1 MKTALLRPRWSSR
14 LHARLIF
21 AIGAALVLI
30 DGARMTIGYRDD
42 RAQAQS
48 QVRAYLSEVTQHRAA
63 VLAARLGDV
72 MQATRAS
79 AWFLGSGH
87 LAFDDP
93 TLLDALT
100 GTVQQTPLIYGSA
113 VALPPNVDH
122 RALYVHRKGE
132 QLVRIAHAEQRVE
145 YADQHWFSDAVAAD
159 KPIWSAPYFDRE
171 LGETRMVTYS
181 VPWTYPR
188 GGTAVLTA
196 DLQLDTLDIGWSSP
210 WGGSTRIV
218 DGSGRYLASS
228 GDVSPQHD
236 SVFDAAKA
244 LGVSALQQAGEE
256 MQRGGSGIV
265 RTHDPRFGGEA
276 VWISWAPIG
285 GTDWSLMALL
295 YEDRVLA
302 NARAQLLH
310 QFLLSLAALALVLGV
325 LVAVTRRLTRPLD
338 ALRRVARAV
347 RHGDHSQRTGVPAR
361 RDEVAQFAHAF
372 DGMLD
377 ALQVSQDERL
387 REAERRQHIE
397 GELAAARE
405 LQRRLLPPDWP
416 QWSRNAG
423 PTPGFAFHGLC
434 EPATLM
440 SGDFYDAFR
449 LDENTISLC
458 VADVCGK
465 GSAAALYM
473 AMVYTRLRDFS
484 ASGRSPAQI
493 LAETNRM
500 LCDEREDGMF
510 VTLVLVHYRWR
521 DGQLAFACAGH
532 PPPLIVRHDGSIETL
547 TERDGLVGAF
557 ADSHYH
563 NAQAQLGLGDSLLLY
578 SDGITEAGPDA
589 DRMYGAARLHDSA
602 RRAADLPLDVLCS
615 TIVGEVLEHCGH
627 TPGDDITL
635 LAARRLAA
643 S

>member
-1 MKTALLRPRWSSR
+1 MKAALLRPRWSSR
-14 LHARLIF
+14 LHVRLIF

-30 DGARMTIGYRDD
+30 DGARMAIGYRDD

-48 QVRAYLSEVTQHRAA
+48 QVRAYLLEVTRHRAA
-63 VLAARLGDV
+63 ALAARLGDV

-100 GTVQQTPLIYGSA
+100 GTLQQTPLIYGSA
-113 VALPPNVDH
+113 VALPPSVDH
-122 RALYVHRKGE
+122 RALYVYREGN
-132 QLVRIAHAEQRVE
+132 QLVRIAHAEQRLD

-159 KPIWSAPYFDRE
+159 KPIWSAPYFDRD
-171 LGETRMVTYS
+171 LGQTRMVTYS
-181 VPWTYPR
+181 VPWTFPR

-196 DLQLDTLDIGWSSP
+196 DIQLDTLDIGWSSP

-228 GDVSPQHD
+228 GDVSPRQD
-236 SVFDAAKA
+236 SVFSAAKA

-256 MQRGGSGIV
+256 MLRGRSGIV
-265 RTHDPRFGGEA
+265 RTHDPRFGGQA
-276 VWISWAPIG
+276 VWISWAPIS
-285 GTDWSLMALL
+285 GTRWSLMALL

-310 QFLLSLAALALVLGV
+310 QFLLSLAALTLVLGV

-347 RHGDHSQRTGVPAR
+347 RHGDHSQRSGVPAR

-387 REAERRQHIE
+387 REAQARQRIE

-405 LQRRLLPPDWP
+405 LQRRLLPPDWS
-416 QWSRNAG
+416 QWSRAAG
-423 PTPGFAFHGLC
+423 PTPGFAFHGVC

-440 SGDFYDAFR
+440 SGDFYDAYR
-449 LDENTISLC
+449 LDDDTIALC

-484 ASGRSPAQI
+484 APGRSPAQI
-493 LAETNRM
+493 LADTNRL

-510 VTLVLVHYRWR
+510 VTLVLAHYRWR
-521 DGQLAFACAGH
+521 DGSLGYACAGH
-532 PPPLIVRHDGSIETL
+532 PSPIIVRRDGSVETL
-547 TERDGLVGAF
+547 TARDGLVGAF
-557 ADSHYH
+557 ADSRYH
-563 NAQAQLGLGDSLLLY
+563 DAQAQLGLGDSLLLY

-589 DRMYGAARLHDSA
+589 GPMYGMTRLQGSA
-602 RRAADLPLDVLCS
+602 SRAANLPLDALSRAIVDDVLA
-615 TIVGEVLEHCGH
+615 HCGQS
-627 TPGDDITL
+627 PGDDITL
-635 LAARRLAA
+635 LVARRLAA